1 MTTTDLPLDDALLA
15 GPLPPAPKP
24 PPRDLPWWSA
34 MARLRRNPISA
45 WPQRC
50 YEEPVSVRHV
60 LGRAMVLVNDPKL
73 VPLVLGESDGAAVR
87 PVASKRML
95 RPATGNGVLLAEGT
109 DWRRQR
115 RILAPAF
122 TPRHIATLI
131 PHFVAGTERLLA
143 RLARGDRAAVN
154 LAAAMQEAALDI
166 AARSM
171 FSLSIDD
178 RAGSIAANLTRY
190 QRAIGG
196 FTIWDLFARRE
207 DSFPWAMRGRVRFSR
222 EWFAEVDRVMAER
235 RASVAPPGQRPADV
249 LDLLEAARD
258 PESGEGLEPHEIRDQ
273 VATLLGAGFET
284 TARALF
290 WTCYLLA
297 LYPAHQERVA
307 EEVRARLAGAAPT
320 AQALEDMKLLRATFF
335 EAMRLYPPAA
345 IVSRQAARA
354 VTLNGITVPAGAF
367 LSVAPWILHRHRR
380 LWEQPDAFRPAR
392 FLGREREILQG
403 GAYIPFGTGPRVCLG
418 AAFATTEAL
427 VVLAGLLG
435 RERIVLA
442 DSRPVLP
449 VAIIT
454 TVPSI
459 EPLFRL
465 EARPAPAGL
474 AAGAPIGMGRAS

>member
-1 MTTTDLPLDDALLA
+1 
-15 GPLPPAPKP
+15 
-24 PPRDLPWWSA
+24 
-34 MARLRRNPISA
+34 
-45 WPQRC
+45 
-50 YEEPVSVRHV
+50 VSVRRV
-60 LGRAMVLVNDPKL
+60 LGRTMVLVNDPKL
-73 VPLVLGESDGAAVR
+73 VPLVLGESEGAAVR

-95 RPATGNGVLLAEGT
+95 RPGTGNGVLLAEGA

-122 TPRHIATLI
+122 TPRHIATLV

-143 RLARGDRAAVN
+143 RLAAGDRTAVN
-154 LAAAMQEAALDI
+154 LAAAMQETALDI

-178 RAGSIAANLTRY
+178 RAQSIAANLTRY
-190 QRAIGG
+190 QREVGR
-196 FTIWDLFARRE
+196 FTLWDLLARRE
-207 DSFPWAMRGRVRFSR
+207 DSFPLALRGRKRFSR
-222 EWFAEVDRVMAER
+222 DWFVEVDRVMAER
-235 RASVAPPGQRPADV
+235 RASAPPKGERPADV

-258 PESGEGLEPHEIRDQ
+258 PETGEGLSPSEIRDQ

-307 EEVRARLAGAAPT
+307 GEVRARLAGAAPT
-320 AQALEDMKLLRATFF
+320 ARALEDMKLLRATLL

-345 IVSRQAARA
+345 IVSRQAARPLTLDGIA
-354 VTLNGITVPAGAF
+354 VPQGAF

-380 LWEQPDAFRPAR
+380 LWAEPDAFRPAR

-442 DSRPVLP
+442 DSRPVQP

-459 EPLFRL
+459 EPRFRL
-465 EARPAPAGL
+465 EARPPPA
-474 AAGAPIGMGRAS
+474 AAAAARA

>member
-1 MTTTDLPLDDALLA
+1 MTTTDLTLDDAFVA
-15 GPLPPAPKP
+15 GPAPPAPVP
-24 PPRDLPWWSA
+24 PVDDLPWWRA
-34 MARLRRNPISA
+34 VARLNRNPITS
-45 WPQRC
+45 WPRRC
-50 YEEPVSVRHV
+50 YEERICVRRI
-60 LGRAMVLVNDPKL
+60 LGRTMVLVNEPAL
-73 VPLVLGESDGAAVR
+73 VPQVLGESDGAAVR

-95 RPATGNGVLLAEGT
+95 RPGTGNGVLLAEGV

-122 TPRHIATLI
+122 TPRHIATLV

-143 RLARGDRAAVN
+143 RLAAGDRAHVN
-154 LAAAMQEAALDI
+154 LAALMQETALDI

-178 RAGSIAANLTRY
+178 RAASIAANLTRY
-190 QRAIGG
+190 QREVGR
-196 FTIWDLFARRE
+196 FTVWDLFARAE
-207 DSFPWAMRGRVRFSR
+207 DSFAFALRGRQRFSR
-222 EWFAEVDRVMAER
+222 DWFVEVDRVMAER
-235 RASVAPPGQRPADV
+235 RRLIGPRDGRPADV

-258 PESGEGLEPHEIRDQ
+258 PESGEGLKPFEIRDQ

-307 EEVRARLAGAAPT
+307 EEVRSRLAGAPPT
-320 AQALEDMKLLRATFF
+320 AVALDDMKLLRATLL

-345 IVSRQAARA
+345 IVSRQAARP
-354 VTLNGITVPAGAF
+354 VTIDGVAIPKGAF

-380 LWEQPDAFRPAR
+380 HWPQPDAFRPAR

-427 VVLAGLLG
+427 VVLAGLLR

-442 DSRPVLP
+442 DARAVEP

-459 EPLFRL
+459 EPNFRL
-465 EARPAPAGL
+465 AAR
-474 AAGAPIGMGRAS
+474 AAIG

>member
-1 MTTTDLPLDDALLA
+1 MTITGLTLDDAHIA
-15 GPLPPAPKP
+15 GPAPPAPVP
-24 PPRDLPWWSA
+24 PPHDLPWWRA
-34 MARLRRNPISA
+34 IARLNRNPITS

-50 YEEPVSVRHV
+50 YEERICVRRI
-60 LGRAMVLVNDPKL
+60 LGRTMVLVNEPQL
-73 VPLVLGESDGAAVR
+73 IPQVLGEADGGATVR
-87 PVASKRML
+87 PMASKRML
-95 RPATGNGVLLAEGT
+95 RPGTGNGVLLAEGV

-122 TPRHIATLI
+122 TPRHIATLV
-131 PHFVAGTERLLA
+131 PHFVAGTQRLLA
-143 RLARGDRAAVN
+143 RLADGERAAIN
-154 LAAAMQEAALDI
+154 LAAVMQETALDI

-178 RAGSIAANLTRY
+178 RAASIAANLTRY
-190 QRAIGG
+190 QREVGR
-196 FTIWDLFARRE
+196 FTVWDLFARRE
-207 DSFPWAMRGRVRFSR
+207 DSFPFALRGRRRFSR
-222 EWFAEVDRVMAER
+222 DWFVEVERVMADR
-235 RASVAPPGQRPADV
+235 RALVAPKGERPADIV
-249 LDLLEAARD
+249 DLLEAARD
-258 PESGEGLEPHEIRDQ
+258 PETGEGLSPHEIRDQ

-307 EEVRARLAGAAPT
+307 EEVRTRLAGALPSA
-320 AQALEDMKLLRATFF
+320 AALDDMKLLRATLL

-345 IVSRQAARA
+345 IVSRQAARPLTIEG
-354 VTLNGITVPAGAF
+354 VDIPKGAF

-380 LWEQPDAFRPAR
+380 HWQEPDAFRPAR

-442 DSRPVLP
+442 DERPVEP

-459 EPLFRL
+459 EPRFRL
-465 EARPAPAGL
+465 EARTP
-474 AAGAPIGMGRAS
+474 S